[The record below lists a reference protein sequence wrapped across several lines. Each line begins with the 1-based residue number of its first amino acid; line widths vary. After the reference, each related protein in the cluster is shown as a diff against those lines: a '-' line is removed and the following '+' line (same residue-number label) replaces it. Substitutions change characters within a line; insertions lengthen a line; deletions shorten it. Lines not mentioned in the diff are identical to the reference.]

1 MKHKQTLA
9 MLLAA
14 AMVLSMPLG
23 AYADEMKSV
32 QDEQAMME
40 LYGTPDY
47 EAPVLHSIS
56 VDKETVQQGET
67 LTFTLNVTDDVSGLD
82 YISLGLVNET
92 SESTLGNLF
101 EFVEPSETNT
111 YTTQVQIPKNEAA
124 GNLRLDYVEMR
135 DKAGHNIIYW
145 SSEREYP
152 YDNRL
157 PNEITIQVGKEHDED
172 LLAPELYGIEIET
185 KTVKAGEF
193 LTFNLDVSDDVSGID
208 YVSAYFINK
217 ENGRTIS
224 IDHSEIVPVKDGK
237 IQIEKKI
244 DEYEGK
250 GIFQLDHVQLNDS
263 TGHTSIYWSKDRE
276 FPSEQYLPKEVSFT
290 VVNESTEDYTAP
302 QLHSVSIKDET
313 VEAPGKTTLTLKVS
327 DDVSG
332 VYYADAYFVNE
343 RTGETILADQ
353 YFLEVCKEGELELP
367 IIVSE
372 FKQSGFFKLDHVELR
387 DKAGNN
393 VYYHS
398 ASENSETT
406 LPNEITLFVKNIDE
420 NDTSGDIITSTNNSN
435 LVEDIQNMAE
445 GSTAHIYYG
454 NGATISKEVFEA
466 IKGQDKTI
474 ALKSDGI
481 EWIFNGQ
488 DVTDENIKKIDL
500 TTSIEAKWNSD
511 SDAAEGIDWEQNA
524 LILSFAENGKLPAPA
539 KIRIKADWVFKDA
552 VGTENL
558 YVYYYDNTTKEYV
571 QVAADLTIT
580 KDEYLEFTIDHNSD
594 FVITQG
600 ELKEKE
606 EPSYP
611 DPNPDVPQPDPD
623 VPPVTP
629 DHKPSRPG
637 SSAGSSANSS
647 ANNSNASGVVNYESE
662 KPDPADKQAVKAYNF
677 WQDAKSKIRKTA
689 EGKTLRLSVP
699 KEITNM
705 PASVMETLRKENVGL
720 RLNWNGKTITIPAGK
735 AQPKQKMRIYW
746 TMQTLEKLYNA

>member
-23 AYADEMKSV
+23 AYADEMKPV

-47 EAPVLHSIS
+47 EAPVLNSIS
-56 VDKETVQQGET
+56 VDKETVKPGET
-67 LTFTLNVTDDVSGLD
+67 LTFTLNVTDDVSGVN
-82 YISLGLVNET
+82 YIQIDLINETTGKTDRIGDIVTVNENDEYTLTYTVPKDEAVGTLRVTRVYLSDKLGYSENYHSNQNQYADKHLPSEISVEIVDST
-92 SESTLGNLF
+92 SE
-101 EFVEPSETNT
+101 
-111 YTTQVQIPKNEAA
+111 
-124 GNLRLDYVEMR
+124 
-135 DKAGHNIIYW
+135 DK
-145 SSEREYP
+145 
-152 YDNRL
+152 
-157 PNEITIQVGKEHDED
+157 
-172 LLAPELYGIEIET
+172 
-185 KTVKAGEF
+185 
-193 LTFNLDVSDDVSGID
+193 
-208 YVSAYFINK
+208 
-217 ENGRTIS
+217 
-224 IDHSEIVPVKDGK
+224 
-237 IQIEKKI
+237 
-244 DEYEGK
+244 
-250 GIFQLDHVQLNDS
+250 
-263 TGHTSIYWSKDRE
+263 
-276 FPSEQYLPKEVSFT
+276 
-290 VVNESTEDYTAP
+290 
-302 QLHSVSIKDET
+302 
-313 VEAPGKTTLTLKVS
+313 EAPVLHDLSLSDTTVSTPGKLTLTLNVS

-332 VYYADAYFVNE
+332 VDAVIATFINRQTGKEIEGSWYALREEQPIVNGTVE
-343 RTGETILADQ
+343 
-353 YFLEVCKEGELELP
+353 
-367 IIVSE
+367 
-372 FKQSGFFKLDHVELR
+372 VELVMTQYDGSGTYELDR
-387 DKAGNN
+387 
-393 VYYHS
+393 VYLSDENGYDQKYHS
-398 ASENSETT
+398 KYHEYAELLLPTELSFTVTNESGEDVTAPVLKGISIDKTEVEVPSEVTITLDVEDDLSGYKSAVVSVINRKNGRTIDFCNSSHNNPNKVIIPISEWEPSGMFEVDAVSLFDNNNNISRYNTDD
-406 LPNEITLFVKNIDE
+406 LPNQVSFLVKNIDKD
-420 NDTSGDIITSTNNSN
+420 NPTGDIITSTNNAN
-435 LVEDIQNMAE
+435 LVEDIQNMAD

-454 NGATISKEVFEA
+454 NGATISKEVFEE
-466 IKGQDKTI
+466 IKGQEKTI

-539 KIRIKADWVFKDA
+539 TIRIKADWVFKDA

-637 SSAGSSANSS
+637 SSDGNNSANSS
-647 ANNSNASGVVNYESE
+647 NGSGVVNYESE

>member
-23 AYADEMKSV
+23 AYADEMKPV

-47 EAPVLHSIS
+47 EAPVLNSIS
-56 VDKETVQQGET
+56 VDKETVQQGES

-82 YISLGLVNET
+82 YISLALVNET

-101 EFVEPSETNT
+101 EFVEPSETNM

-124 GNLRLDYVEMR
+124 GNLRLDYVEMK
-135 DKAGHNIIYW
+135 DKAGHSIIYW

-152 YDNRL
+152 YDNLL

-172 LLAPELYGIEIET
+172 LLAPELHGIEIET
-185 KTVKAGEF
+185 KTVRAGEF

-420 NDTSGDIITSTNNSN
+420 NDTSGDIITSTNNAN
-435 LVEDIQNMAE
+435 LVEDIQDMAK

-454 NGATISKEVFEA
+454 NGATISADVFEA

-539 KIRIKADWVFKDA
+539 TIRIKADWVFKDA

-571 QVAADLTIT
+571 
-580 KDEYLEFTIDHNSD
+580 
-594 FVITQG
+594 
-600 ELKEKE
+600 
-606 EPSYP
+606 
-611 DPNPDVPQPDPD
+611 
-623 VPPVTP
+623 
-629 DHKPSRPG
+629 
-637 SSAGSSANSS
+637 
-647 ANNSNASGVVNYESE
+647 
-662 KPDPADKQAVKAYNF
+662 
-677 WQDAKSKIRKTA
+677 
-689 EGKTLRLSVP
+689 
-699 KEITNM
+699 
-705 PASVMETLRKENVGL
+705 
-720 RLNWNGKTITIPAGK
+720 
-735 AQPKQKMRIYW
+735 
-746 TMQTLEKLYNA
+746 

>member
-290 VVNESTEDYTAP
+290 VVNE
-302 QLHSVSIKDET
+302 
-313 VEAPGKTTLTLKVS
+313 
-327 DDVSG
+327 
-332 VYYADAYFVNE
+332 
-343 RTGETILADQ
+343 
-353 YFLEVCKEGELELP
+353 
-367 IIVSE
+367 
-372 FKQSGFFKLDHVELR
+372 
-387 DKAGNN
+387 
-393 VYYHS
+393 
-398 ASENSETT
+398 
-406 LPNEITLFVKNIDE
+406 
-420 NDTSGDIITSTNNSN
+420 
-435 LVEDIQNMAE
+435 
-445 GSTAHIYYG
+445 
-454 NGATISKEVFEA
+454 IS
-466 IKGQDKTI
+466 
-474 ALKSDGI
+474 
-481 EWIFNGQ
+481 
-488 DVTDENIKKIDL
+488 
-500 TTSIEAKWNSD
+500 
-511 SDAAEGIDWEQNA
+511 
-524 LILSFAENGKLPAPA
+524 
-539 KIRIKADWVFKDA
+539 
-552 VGTENL
+552 
-558 YVYYYDNTTKEYV
+558 
-571 QVAADLTIT
+571 
-580 KDEYLEFTIDHNSD
+580 
-594 FVITQG
+594 
-600 ELKEKE
+600 
-606 EPSYP
+606 
-611 DPNPDVPQPDPD
+611 
-623 VPPVTP
+623 
-629 DHKPSRPG
+629 
-637 SSAGSSANSS
+637 
-647 ANNSNASGVVNYESE
+647 
-662 KPDPADKQAVKAYNF
+662 
-677 WQDAKSKIRKTA
+677 
-689 EGKTLRLSVP
+689 
-699 KEITNM
+699 
-705 PASVMETLRKENVGL
+705 
-720 RLNWNGKTITIPAGK
+720 
-735 AQPKQKMRIYW
+735 
-746 TMQTLEKLYNA
+746 

>member
-23 AYADEMKSV
+23 AYADEMKPV

-56 VDKETVQQGET
+56 VDKETVKPGET
-67 LTFTLNVTDDVSGLD
+67 LTFTLNVTDDVSGVD
-82 YISLGLVNET
+82 YIKVDFINET
-92 SESTLGNLF
+92 TGKTDTISDSVTVNDNDEYTL
-101 EFVEPSETNT
+101 T
-111 YTTQVQIPKNEAA
+111 YTVPKDEAVGTLRVDEVSLSDALGRYGFYYSKTNEHA
-124 GNLRLDYVEMR
+124 DQ
-135 DKAGHNIIYW
+135 H
-145 SSEREYP
+145 
-152 YDNRL
+152 L
-157 PNEITIQVGKEHDED
+157 PNEISV
-172 LLAPELYGIEIET
+172 
-185 KTVKAGEF
+185 
-193 LTFNLDVSDDVSGID
+193 
-208 YVSAYFINK
+208 
-217 ENGRTIS
+217 
-224 IDHSEIVPVKDGK
+224 EIVESASEDKEAPVLHDLSLS
-237 IQIEKKI
+237 
-244 DEYEGK
+244 D
-250 GIFQLDHVQLNDS
+250 
-263 TGHTSIYWSKDRE
+263 TT
-276 FPSEQYLPKEVSFT
+276 VS
-290 VVNESTEDYTAP
+290 
-302 QLHSVSIKDET
+302 
-313 VEAPGKTTLTLKVS
+313 APGKLTLTLNVS

-332 VYYADAYFVNE
+332 VDHAQATFINRKTGKE
-343 RTGETILADQ
+343 ITGSWRTS
-353 YFLEVCKEGELELP
+353 KEEQP
-367 IIVSE
+367 IINGTVDIE
-372 FKQSGFFKLDHVELR
+372 ITTTQYDGSGVYELD
-387 DKAGNN
+387 D
-393 VYYHS
+393 VYIFDENGYYQAYHS
-398 ASENSETT
+398 KYHEHADSLLPTELSFTVTNESGEDVTAPVLKGISIDKTEVEAPSEITVTLDVEDDLSGYKSATIEVINRKNGRTIHASKENPDNPKELTISISEWEPSGLFEVEYVGLFDNNDNMAMYYSANVGHEDTLK
-406 LPNEITLFVKNIDE
+406 LPNEISFLVKNIDE

-435 LVEDIQNMAE
+435 LVDEIKDMAE
-445 GSTAHIYYG
+445 GNTAHIY
-454 NGATISKEVFEA
+454 
-466 IKGQDKTI
+466 
-474 ALKSDGI
+474 
-481 EWIFNGQ
+481 
-488 DVTDENIKKIDL
+488 DENIKDIDL
-500 TTSIEAKWNSD
+500 STSIEAKWNSD

-539 KIRIKADWVFKDA
+539 TIRIKADWVFKDA

-594 FVITQG
+594 FVITKG

-637 SSAGSSANSS
+637 SSAGNNSANS
-647 ANNSNASGVVNYESE
+647 SNASGVVNYESE

-699 KEITNM
+699 KEITNL
-705 PASVMETLRKENVGL
+705 PASVMETLRKENVSL

-735 AQPKQKMRIYW
+735 AQPKQKRRIYW